1 MNQYKR
7 LLSNTFIF
15 AVGTFSSKI
24 LVILMLRFYTG
35 MMTTD
40 EMGIADLIIKTT
52 SILYPVVSL
61 SIGQAVIRY
70 GLERRRRKSD
80 VFTIGIITVLC
91 GFVIAL
97 PFHPLLGLVHYNT
110 SAGVTGS
117 LLEYQWL
124 IYLYVFTSCTQN
136 VCSQFIRALGY
147 VRLYAIDGIFRTFV
161 TIVLNILYLKVF
173 EWNIFGYV
181 FSIICS
187 DALSTV
193 CLFLI
198 ASLWKYIR
206 LRRPNFY
213 LWRSMLAYS
222 LPLVPDAI
230 LVYIIGF
237 SDQAFLAAMQDT
249 SVSAIYSIAY
259 RVPTLIALVASI
271 FVDAWQI
278 SIVNNNSREEQ
289 IRFFSNVGNTYSSIV
304 FIIVSGGIMCAK
316 LAITVLA
323 VPSYYIGWTF
333 IPILALGAGFNCL
346 SSFQKSVYLLEKRTV
361 PSFLSTAFSAVIN
374 VVLNALLIPHYGGT
388 GAAAATLISYI
399 ALFLYRAID
408 SRRFMPVRWKKKR
421 LAGTVL
427 LTGVQAAL
435 MLLEPPLWLLW
446 QILLCLV
453 VAVRDRRGLRAGG
466 KRLLGRG

>member
-15 AVGTFSSKI
+15 AIGTFSSKV

-40 EMGIADLIIKTT
+40 EMGVADLIVKTT

-61 SIGQAVIRY
+61 SIGQAIIRY
-70 GLERRRRKSD
+70 GLEPRRRKSD
-80 VFTIGIITVLC
+80 VFTIGLLTILC

-97 PFHPLLGLVHYNT
+97 PFHPLLGLVQYHT
-110 SAGVTGS
+110 SAGAAGS

-124 IYLYVFTSCTQN
+124 IYLYVLTACTQN
-136 VCSQFIRALGY
+136 ACSQFIRALGF
-147 VRLYAIDGIFRTFV
+147 VRLYAADGIFRTLI
-161 TIVLNILYLKVF
+161 TILLNILYLTVF
-173 EWNIFGYV
+173 RWNIFGYV
-181 FSIICS
+181 FSIICA

-198 ASLWKYIR
+198 AGLWKYIR
-206 LRRPNFY
+206 LRRINFY
-213 LWRSMLAYS
+213 LWRSMLAYA

-237 SDQAFLAAMQDT
+237 SDQAFLAGMQDT
-249 SVSAIYSIAY
+249 SISAIYSIAY

-289 IRFFSNVGNTYSSIV
+289 VRFFSNVGNTYGSIV
-304 FIIVSGGIMCAK
+304 FIIASGGILCAK

-333 IPILALGAGFNCL
+333 IPVLAIGAGFNCL

-361 PSFLSTAFSAVIN
+361 PSFLSTAFSAVVNITLN
-374 VVLNALLIPHYGGT
+374 VLLIPRYGGM

-408 SRRFMPVRWKKKR
+408 SRRFMPVRWNAKR
-421 LAGTVL
+421 LGGTVL
-427 LTGVQAAL
+427 LVTVQAAL
-435 MLLEPPLWLLW
+435 MLAEPPLWLLW
-446 QILLCLV
+446 QLALFCAVFLLNSRELLLGV
-453 VAVRDRRGLRAGG
+453 
-466 KRLLGRG
+466 KRLLRRA